1 MVALALPL
9 AQVAISALNHVL
21 RQQTWARDRL
31 RTHCGRTVRMVVVA
45 PLGAVSADARIA
57 DDGTLELASSIDSPS
72 VTLSLTPTFSA
83 LLGAMRDG
91 AVGLTGHL
99 KVEGDVMVA
108 AAVGEIAQHL
118 RWDIEEDLSAL
129 VGDVVAHRMA
139 GAARAGVRQ
148 AQAIGNRAQSGL
160 RQFLVDEDR
169 QLLERRQLDQLGK
182 ELRDLE
188 ARLDRLSQRAP
199 ASARG

>member
-9 AQVAISALNHVL
+9 AQVGISALNHVL
-21 RQQTWARDRL
+21 RQQAWARDRL
-31 RTHCGRTVRMVVVA
+31 RTHSGRTVRMVVA
-45 PLGAVSADARIA
+45 TPLGAVSADARIA
-57 DDGTLELASSIDSPS
+57 ADGTLELATIDAPS

-83 LLGAMRDG
+83 VLGAMRDG

-118 RWDIEEDLSAL
+118 RWDLEEDLSKL
-129 VGDVVAHRMA
+129 VGDVVAQRM
-139 GAARAGVRQ
+139 GDAARTGVRQ
-148 AQAIGNRAQSGL
+148 AQAIGERAQSGL

-169 QLLERRQLDQLGK
+169 QLIERRHLDLLGQ
-182 ELRDLE
+182 ELRELE
-188 ARLDRLSQRAP
+188 TRLDRLTHRA
-199 ASARG
+199 AATGRG

>member
-21 RQQTWARDRL
+21 RQQSWARDRL
-31 RTHCGRTVRMVVVA
+31 RTHCGRTVRMVVVV

-57 DDGTLELASSIDSPS
+57 DDGTLELASIDSPS

-83 LLGAMRDG
+83 LLGAMREG

-118 RWDIEEDLSAL
+118 RWDIEEDLSRL

-139 GAARAGVRQ
+139 GAARAGVLQ
-148 AQAIGNRAQSGL
+148 AQAIGDRAQSGL
-160 RQFLVDEDR
+160 RQFLIDEDR
-169 QLLERRQLDQLGK
+169 QLLERRQFDQFGQ
-182 ELRDLE
+182 ELSDLE
-188 ARLDRLSQRAP
+188 ARLDRLAHRAQTP
-199 ASARG
+199 ARG

>member
-21 RQQTWARDRL
+21 RQQSWARDRL

-57 DDGTLELASSIDSPS
+57 DDGTLELASIDAPS

-83 LLGAMRDG
+83 LLGAMREG

-118 RWDIEEDLSAL
+118 RWDIEEDLSRL

-139 GAARAGVRQ
+139 GAARAGVLQ
-148 AQAIGNRAQSGL
+148 AQAIGDRAQSGL

-169 QLLERRQLDQLGK
+169 QLLERRQFDQFGQ
-182 ELRDLE
+182 ELSDLE
-188 ARLDRLSQRAP
+188 ARLDRLAHRVLTP
-199 ASARG
+199 ARG